1 MCCIKLEN
9 LYHII
14 GLCYQESI
22 MSKRRRETELVE
34 KSGQLNET
42 GIEEKRAKASSD
54 AGEGKVGNS
63 YD

>member
-1 MCCIKLEN
+1 
-9 LYHII
+9 
-14 GLCYQESI
+14 

-54 AGEGKVGNS
+54 AGEGKVGDS
-63 YD
+63 YYWR